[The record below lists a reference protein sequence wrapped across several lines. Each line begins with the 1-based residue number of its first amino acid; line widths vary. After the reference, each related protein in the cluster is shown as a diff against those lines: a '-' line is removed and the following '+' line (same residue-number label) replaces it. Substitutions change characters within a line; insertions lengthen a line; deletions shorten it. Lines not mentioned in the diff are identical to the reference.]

1 MARTKKYTPE
11 ETLRSLFNLQFI
23 DSRIDIMREVRGE
36 LPMEVND
43 LEDEM
48 AGLNKRLDKIEEEIG
63 ELNSLIQDKK
73 NIIEESKITIK
84 KYLEQQKNVRN
95 NREFDSL
102 SKEIEYQELE
112 AQLAEKRIKE
122 NAIRIDDKNEVLDE
136 VKELLKAKEEALEAK
151 NNELKEI
158 VSETEREEK
167 LLLDESEKASKSI
180 EERFLKAYK
189 RIRGASKNGLAVV
202 PVERGA
208 SGGSFIKIP
217 PQVQLDI
224 AARKK
229 IIVDEHS
236 GRILVDALL
245 AEEQSTKMK
254 RKLNKVLNA

>member
-23 DSRIDIMREVRGE
+23 DSRIDSMREVRGE

-63 ELNSLIQDKK
+63 ELNSLIMDKK

-122 NAIRIDDKNEVLDE
+122 NVIRIDDKKEVLDE

-158 VSETEREEK
+158 ISETEREEK

-245 AEEQSTKMK
+245 AEEQSTKMN
-254 RKLNKVLNA
+254 RKINKVLKA